1 MMSYRIDRGRRLVE
15 VVGTGD
21 LTGEEI
27 TAIQAEMAAD
37 PEFDPTF
44 AALVDFGAAN
54 FSAVPPSTARDHAE
68 QHPFDPASPVA
79 VLVASD
85 YDSGMVRLFASFT
98 ELMGGDGHV
107 RAFRDRKSAL
117 AWIEAVRNGAADDPP
132 TGDQEASS

>member
-1 MMSYRIDRGRRLVE
+1 MSYRIDRGRRLVE

-79 VLVASD
+79 CWSPAITTA
-85 YDSGMVRLFASFT
+85 GWFACS
-98 ELMGGDGHV
+98 
-107 RAFRDRKSAL
+107 RALPS
-117 AWIEAVRNGAADDPP
+117 
-132 TGDQEASS
+132 